1 MGLEATC
8 IARHAGREAEG
19 KLLLET
25 GELLFRG
32 PFRLKLPLDGAKVT
46 VERGDLVVDSAEG
59 EARFAL
65 GAEATKW
72 HLKIRYPKPRSGK
85 LGIKAGL
92 RVAILNLDDELLPLE
107 IAEAGAELL
116 AKPKQCDLIFLG
128 VHEAPDLAA
137 LARVEAQMVRSGAVW
152 VVYPKG
158 VKHITEAMVRQA
170 MLDAALVDVK
180 VCAFSERLTAL
191 KAVIPVARR

>member
-1 MGLEATC
+1 MGLEALC
-8 IARHAGREAEG
+8 IARHAGREGEG
-19 KLLLET
+19 KLLLEAE
-25 GELLFRG
+25 ELLFRG
-32 PFRLKLPLDGAKVT
+32 PFRLKLPLKGTQVR
-46 VERGDLVVDSAEG
+46 VERGELVVGSAEG

-72 HLKIRYPKPRSGK
+72 QLKIRYPKPRSGK
-85 LGIKAGL
+85 LGIKSGL
-92 RVAILNLDDELLPLE
+92 RVAILNLDDELLPVE

-116 AKPKQCDLIFLG
+116 TRPKQCDLIFLG
-128 VHEAPDLAA
+128 VHAEPDLAA
-137 LARVEAQMVRSGAVW
+137 IARMEAQLVRNGAVW

-158 VKHITEAMVRQA
+158 VKYITEAMVRKA

-180 VCAFSERLTAL
+180 VCAFSEKLTAL